1 MTPADLSRAKDVLAA
16 GGTIAAACKAA
27 GVTRRTLERVWPSY
41 QGETLGRW
49 CKGLQGR
56 PEPRTARPVFFRPS
70 VDDRAELERRAKAAG
85 VSVGQF
91 AHMLVREGLG
101 RG

>member
-1 MTPADLSRAKDVLAA
+1 MTPADLTRARDVLAA
-16 GGTIAAACKAA
+16 GGTIAAACEAA

-49 CKGLQGR
+49 FKGLQGR
-56 PEPRTARPVFFRPS
+56 PEPLTGRPVFFRLS
-70 VDDRAELERRAKAAG
+70 AADRAELDRRAKAAG
-85 VSVGQF
+85 VSAGQF
-91 AHMLVREGLG
+91 AQRLVQEALD